1 MTFQEYFQQVKARFL
16 GADISAVS
24 DPTRIQINLTGQA
37 AGTFYVEI
45 KGGNLAIEPY
55 EYRDRDVEITISSE
69 NFQKLI
75 DGKLDP
81 VAAFTFGKLKA
92 QGDLGKALE
101 LKKLSMACIHGIQA
115 RAWMRAISGETIITW
130 KPSCGSIRIGIYI
143 GKKQAYNKEDK
154 NGST

>member
-75 DGKLDP
+75 EGKLDP
-81 VAAFTFGKLKA
+81 WPVYLWQAEA

-101 LKKLSMACIHGIQA
+101 LKKAAEVKRFNRKEGACGEKSPDRHERRRGFQRSGPVVPAGGLRLHGRHAQA
-115 RAWMRAISGETIITW
+115 L
-130 KPSCGSIRIGIYI
+130 
-143 GKKQAYNKEDK
+143 
-154 NGST
+154 

>member
-1 MTFQEYFQQVKARFL
+1 MTFQELFQQVKSRFL
-16 GADISAVS
+16 GADVSQVS

-37 AGTFYVEI
+37 AGTFYVEM
-45 KGGNLAIEPY
+45 KGGNLTIEPY
-55 EYRDRDVEITISSE
+55 EYHDRDVEITISDE

-101 LKKLSMACIHGIQA
+101 LKKL
-115 RAWMRAISGETIITW
+115 
-130 KPSCGSIRIGIYI
+130 IR
-143 GKKQAYNKEDK
+143 
-154 NGST
+154 

>member
-37 AGTFYVEI
+37 AGTFYVEV

-55 EYRDRDVEITISSE
+55 EYHDRDVEITISSE

-101 LKKLSMACIHGIQA
+101 LKKLL
-115 RAWMRAISGETIITW
+115 
-130 KPSCGSIRIGIYI
+130 K
-143 GKKQAYNKEDK
+143 
-154 NGST
+154 

>member
-1 MTFQEYFQQVKARFL
+1 MTFQELFQQVKSRFL
-16 GADISAVS
+16 GADVSQVS

-37 AGTFYVEI
+37 AGTFYVEM
-45 KGGNLAIEPY
+45 KGGHLAIEPY
-55 EYRDRDVEITISSE
+55 EYHDRDVEITISDE

-101 LKKLSMACIHGIQA
+101 LKKL
-115 RAWMRAISGETIITW
+115 
-130 KPSCGSIRIGIYI
+130 IR
-143 GKKQAYNKEDK
+143 
-154 NGST
+154 

>member
-1 MTFQEYFQQVKARFL
+1 MKLVFPIERSSPYDFPRAFPAGKNPLSVQQVKSRFL
-16 GADISAVS
+16 GADVSQVS

-37 AGTFYVEI
+37 AGTFYVEM
-45 KGGNLAIEPY
+45 KGGHLAILAIEPY
-55 EYRDRDVEITISSE
+55 EYHDRDVEITISDE

-101 LKKLSMACIHGIQA
+101 LKKL
-115 RAWMRAISGETIITW
+115 
-130 KPSCGSIRIGIYI
+130 IR
-143 GKKQAYNKEDK
+143 
-154 NGST
+154 